1 MGRGIKEGAQIVMI
15 EYMKWFIRTCT
26 IVGIPCT
33 LFLIAYIAKLGALQA
48 GCALYEGWCQQYEEI
63 SPDDVL
69 EALSA
74 DPKTYDKVT
83 KKR

>member
-1 MGRGIKEGAQIVMI
+1 MGRIKEGAQIVMI
-15 EYMKWFIRTCT
+15 EYLKWFIRTCT

-48 GCALYEGWCQQYEEI
+48 GCALYEGWCPHIGEI
-63 SPDDVL
+63 SADDVL
-69 EALSA
+69 EALA
-74 DPKTYDKVT
+74 GTDQDTYNKVT

>member
-1 MGRGIKEGAQIVMI
+1 MGRIKEGAQIIMI

-48 GCALYEGWCQQYEEI
+48 GCALYEGWCPQYEEI
-63 SPDDVL
+63 SADDVL
-69 EALSA
+69 EALSST